1 MSLEKPLDEI
11 AESDLQILVDNQ
23 ADESLVLEFKR
34 ELPTNNKE
42 IAKDVSSMANAK
54 GGFLIYGIGEDD
66 NNRASELVGV
76 ETKGTKEKIENIIL
90 SSIQPKLEVDIK
102 PIPLQSGSSKA
113 AILLSIPESTRAP
126 HMVSAG
132 GEYRYYR
139 RRNFQASMM
148 EEFEVRE
155 LYSRTV
161 DLSKRVEDFL
171 LSKGYGLLDPNKNG
185 EPWKSILICPML
197 LQDDLVKIDNET
209 RDFVRNLPAMY
220 QDDLTIFWRDLEP
233 SVDGFECVGRER
245 EPPELIYRTF
255 ELNRNGFVQM
265 ARRITTNPPEEKKIF
280 AYDIAL
286 QLINGLL
293 FASRLYDRI
302 AYLGNVKVILGLN
315 NIPAFELA
323 RASRGPFLDRAA
335 LRGRST
341 LLIPRDKYSGTLS
354 TQAEHIAK
362 DMMDQLYNAFGL
374 MKSDVFDDS
383 GKFRPLR

>member
-1 MSLEKPLDEI
+1 M
-11 AESDLQILVDNQ
+11 LVDNQ
-23 ADESLVLEFKR
+23 ADESLALEFKR

-54 GGFLIYGIGEDD
+54 GGFLIYGIDEDD
-66 NNRASELVGV
+66 NNLASKLVGV
-76 ETKGTKEKIENIIL
+76 EAKGTKEKIENIIL
-90 SSIQPKLEVDIK
+90 SSIQPKLEVDIR
-102 PIPLQSGSSKA
+102 PIPLQSDSSKA
-113 AILLSIPESTRAP
+113 AIILRIPESTRAP

-155 LYSRTV
+155 LYGRTV

-171 LSKGYGLLDPNKNG
+171 VSKGYGLLDPNRNG

-197 LQDDLVKIDNET
+197 LQDDLVKVDDET
-209 RDFVRNLPAMY
+209 RDFVRNLPATY
-220 QDDLTIFWRDLEP
+220 GTDLTIFWRDLEP
-233 SVDGFECVGRER
+233 SVDGFDCVGRER
-245 EPPELIYRTF
+245 QPPELIYRLF
-255 ELNRNGFVQM
+255 EVDRNGCIQI
-265 ARRITTNPPEEKKIF
+265 ARRVQTNMPEEKKIS

-293 FASRLYDRI
+293 IASRLYDRV
-302 AYLGNVKVILGLN
+302 AYLGNVKIVLGVN

-323 RASRGPFLDRAA
+323 RASRGPFFDKAVM
-335 LRGRST
+335 RGRSA
-341 LLIPRDKYSGTLS
+341 LQIPREKYSGTLS
-354 TQAEHIAK
+354 TQAEPIAK
-362 DMMDQLYNAFGL
+362 DMMDQLYNAFGI
-374 MKSDVFDDS
+374 MKSDMFDNS